1 MIDTFICVHY
11 YIIIFLRCHYFLKN
25 EILIKK
31 INQKKVL
38 GFENQNNIF
47 IIRYTAVIVNLHILA
62 QTLLKKKLL
71 EIKEIF

>member
-1 MIDTFICVHY
+1 MSLFK
-11 YIIIFLRCHYFLKN
+11 KN

>member
-1 MIDTFICVHY
+1 MSLFE
-11 YIIIFLRCHYFLKN
+11 KN
-25 EILIKK
+25 EVLVKK

-47 IIRYTAVIVNLHILA
+47 IIRHTAVIVNLHILA

-71 EIKEIF
+71 EINRRIFKNEKEVLSHH